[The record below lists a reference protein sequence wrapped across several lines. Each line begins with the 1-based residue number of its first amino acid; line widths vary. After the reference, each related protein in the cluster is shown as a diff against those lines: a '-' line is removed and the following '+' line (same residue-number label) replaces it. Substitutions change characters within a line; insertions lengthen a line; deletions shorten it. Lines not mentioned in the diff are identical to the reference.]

1 MYYDISI
8 SFGKNTVKDLHIR
21 THMYRTTDYLDLA
34 IDTQCLEPCL
44 RPWNIRRCQ
53 SAVEE
58 MDSSSGSSEIQN
70 KKPSV
75 RFLLGPGQDQEVD
88 TVDCPPTLS
97 TPATLTR

>member
-1 MYYDISI
+1 M
-8 SFGKNTVKDLHIR
+8 KDLHIG

-34 IDTQCLEPCL
+34 TDTQCLEPCL

-58 MDSSSGSSEIQN
+58 VDIEDSSSGSSEIQD
-70 KKPSV
+70 KRPSV
-75 RFLLGPGQDQEVD
+75 TFMLGPHQDRERD
-88 TVDCPPTLS
+88 TVDWPPPPS

>member
-1 MYYDISI
+1 M
-8 SFGKNTVKDLHIR
+8 KDLHIR

-34 IDTQCLEPCL
+34 TDTQSLEPCL

-58 MDSSSGSSEIQN
+58 MDSSSGSSDVQDRAQN
-70 KKPSV
+70 KRPSV

-88 TVDCPPTLS
+88 TVASPPTLS

>member
-8 SFGKNTVKDLHIR
+8 SFGKNTVKELHIG

-34 IDTQCLEPCL
+34 TDTQCLEPCL

-88 TVDCPPTLS
+88 TVDSPPTLS